1 MVEKHTTEEL
11 GVIENYEQSVNRSY
25 DVFGWLGLPKDCSEK
40 ECSIRIREVKEK
52 PEVIINKHY

>member
-1 MVEKHTTEEL
+1 L

-40 ECSIRIREVKEK
+40 ECSIRIREVKEN